1 MGNTFGKLS
10 SSEVIHFVKSY
21 GLPTV
26 VISNFQIV
34 SLRDKIINAM
44 AKTDW
49 DEWDEREIMLDE
61 SSEDEES
68 DDEYW

>member
-1 MGNTFGKLS
+1 M
-10 SSEVIHFVKSY
+10 
-21 GLPTV
+21 